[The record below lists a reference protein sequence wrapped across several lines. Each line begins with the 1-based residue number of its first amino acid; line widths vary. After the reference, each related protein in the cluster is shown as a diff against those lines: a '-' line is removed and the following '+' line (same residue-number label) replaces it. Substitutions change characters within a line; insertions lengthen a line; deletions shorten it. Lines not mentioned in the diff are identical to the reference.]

1 MDDHRFIKRNN
12 ILNMKYIKTFE
23 QLNEGWLTDWIFKRN
38 YKVNYTAELIDK
50 KTDEPTS
57 YRSHVTIKAKS
68 PEEAK
73 EKFYEKWEKAIK
85 YLEHKPTVILGNIK
99 KTNNSDKTSIEL
111 PKFVKKDK
119 DKDSII
125 KIKVK
130 EEPKKDQK
138 KK

>member
-1 MDDHRFIKRNN
+1 
-12 ILNMKYIKTFE
+12 MKYIKTFE

-85 YLEHKPTVILGNIK
+85 YLEYKPTVILGNIK

-119 DKDSII
+119 DKDSIV